1 MVYFLLVLVVVL
13 ALVSGAE
20 YAMLRVVRAERRAE
34 VAELKNANHTLADK
48 CKALSRENGKL
59 TERIARMENIKE
71 GIEE

>member
-1 MVYFLLVLVVVL
+1 MLYVLLILVVAL

-20 YAMLRVVRAERRAE
+20 YAMLRVVKAESRAE

-48 CKALSRENGKL
+48 CKALNKENGKL
-59 TERIARMENIKE
+59 TERLARMENIKE